1 MKYEQKGGDKM
12 NLLVISKDEYEYIDV
27 VANFETP
34 DYFRNTLIGF
44 FVGYRDSFGDDDMA
58 TYMKKRCEIYLKK
71 DIDIFVLVKYGK
83 IYVLEGKK

>member
-1 MKYEQKGGDKM
+1 M

-34 DYFRNTLIGF
+34 DYFQNTLYGF
-44 FVGYRDSFGDDDMA
+44 FVGYQYSFGDDDVA

-71 DIDIFVLVKYGK
+71 DIDIFVLVKYGR
-83 IYVLEGKK
+83 IYVLERKK

>member
-12 NLLVISKDEYEYIDV
+12 NLLVISKDEYEYIDA

-34 DYFRNTLIGF
+34 DYFRNTLNGF
-44 FVGYRDSFGDDDMA
+44 FVSYRNEECDDGVA
-58 TYMKKRCEIYLKK
+58 TYMKKRYEIYLKK
-71 DIDIFVLVKYGK
+71 DIDIFVLVKYGR